1 MLEKQP
7 KISTTIIFIYSTM
20 SLTWHLMEY
29 QGKQTWCWH
38 HYNYITSNVSV
49 FLKCL
54 LSFPFSLLLS
64 HSSLSLPHP
73 SVPDELSITL
83 CGFIRSLSKLP
94 ALSVMQPAEGL
105 FWRPPLCNWKRGQK
119 DEWSHRQLHS
129 RGKPWPNHVP
139 ALGFHN
145 TKLML
150 ARYITCQGGHR
161 VSWDSLTENTVK
173 YLF

>member
-1 MLEKQP
+1 M
-7 KISTTIIFIYSTM
+7 TF
-20 SLTWHLMEY
+20 
-29 QGKQTWCWH
+29 H

-54 LSFPFSLLLS
+54 LSFPFSPTLPFLFLLP
-64 HSSLSLPHP
+64 LSLMNYRSPFVVLSEVSQNSRLCLSCSLLRDCFGGHR
-73 SVPDELSITL
+73 SVIESVARQTNGPTGNFTPEESRDQL
-83 CGFIRSLSKLP
+83 CKNS
-94 ALSVMQPAEGL
+94 
-105 FWRPPLCNWKRGQK
+105 NT
-119 DEWSHRQLHS
+119 
-129 RGKPWPNHVP
+129 NHVP